1 MSNRIV
7 APSPHLHGDFST
19 PRIMR
24 DVVIALVPAF
34 AFSVFVYGW
43 SAVFVTGIAI
53 LSCML
58 FEWLISRFLLCQAG
72 CTLCDWSA
80 VVTGTLLA
88 FNLPA
93 TISPWLVVL
102 GALVAIGIG
111 KMSFGGLGRNPFNPA
126 LVGRVFLLIS
136 FPVQMTAFPDTPGV
150 DAITGATPLA
160 FVKGALKAGQPVAEL
175 LQTNNVDL
183 NEMLGGMLLG
193 FKDGSLGEIG
203 AAALLLGGIYL
214 LIRRVISWRIPVFVL
229 GTMLVFA
236 SILWLVDP
244 TKYINP
250 LFHVFAGGAML
261 GAIFMATDYVT
272 SPMSKSGQAIFA
284 IGIGLITMLI
294 RVWGA
299 YPEGI
304 SFAILIMNATVPLI
318 NMYMKPS
325 RFGGR
330 NPKKK

>member
-7 APSPHLHGDFST
+7 APSPHLHGEFST

-24 DVVIALVPAF
+24 DVVIALIPAF
-34 AFSVFVYGW
+34 ALSLFIYGLNALVVTAI
-43 SAVFVTGIAI
+43 AVV
-53 LSCML
+53 SCMF
-58 FEWLISRFLLCQAG
+58 FEWLINRFMLRRAS
-72 CTLCDWSA
+72 TLGDWSA

-93 TISPWLVVL
+93 NISPWLIVL

-111 KMSFGGLGRNPFNPA
+111 KMSFGGLGRNLFNPA

-136 FPVQMTAFPDTPGV
+136 FPVQMTLFPDTPGV

-160 FVKGALKAGQPVAEL
+160 FVKEAMKTGTPVADIL
-175 LQTNNVDL
+175 PNID
-183 NEMLGGMLLG
+183 LGGMLLG
-193 FKDGSLGEIG
+193 FKDGSMGEIG
-203 AAALLLGGIYL
+203 ALALLIGGIYL
-214 LIRRVISWRIPVFVL
+214 LIRKVITWHIPVFVL
-229 GTMLVFA
+229 GSIFVFA
-236 SILWLVDP
+236 SILWLIDP
-244 TKYINP
+244 AQYMNP
-250 LFHVFAGGAML
+250 LFHLFAGGAML

-272 SPMSKSGQAIFA
+272 SPMSKAGQIIYA
-284 IGIGLITMLI
+284 IGIGVITILI

-318 NMYMKPS
+318 NMYVKPS

-330 NPKKK
+330 SPKKK

>member
-1 MSNRIV
+1 M
-7 APSPHLHGDFST
+7 HGDFST
-19 PRIMR
+19 SRIMR

-34 AFSVFVYGW
+34 AFSVFVYGM
-43 SAVFVTGIAI
+43 SAVWVTAIAI
-53 LSCML
+53 ASCML
-58 FEWLISRFLLCQAG
+58 FEWLIERFMLRRSN
-72 CTLCDWSA
+72 TLGDWSA

-93 TISPWLVVL
+93 NISPWLIML
-102 GALVAIGIG
+102 GALVAIGVG
-111 KMSFGGLGRNPFNPA
+111 KMSFGGLGRNLFNPA

-136 FPVQMTAFPDTPGV
+136 FPVQMTLFPDTAGV

-160 FVKGALKAGQPVAEL
+160 FVKEALKTGTPVTEIMP
-175 LQTNNVDL
+175 NID
-183 NEMLGGMLLG
+183 LGGMLLG

-203 AAALLLGGIYL
+203 ALALLIGGIYL
-214 LIRRVISWRIPVFVL
+214 LVRRVITWRIPVFVL
-229 GTMLVFA
+229 GSMAVFA
-236 SILWLVDP
+236 TILWLADSQM
-244 TKYINP
+244 YMNP
-250 LFHVFAGGAML
+250 LFHLFAGGAML

-272 SPMSKSGQAIFA
+272 SPMSKGGQVIYAV
-284 IGIGLITMLI
+284 GIGVITILI

-318 NMYMKPS
+318 NMYVKPG

-330 NPKKK
+330 SPKKK

>member
-1 MSNRIV
+1 
-7 APSPHLHGDFST
+7 
-19 PRIMR
+19 MR

-34 AFSVFVYGW
+34 AFSVFIYGL

-58 FEWLISRFLLCQAG
+58 FEWLIDRFMLRRG
-72 CTLCDWSA
+72 STLGDWSA

-93 TISPWLVVL
+93 NISPWLIIL
-102 GALVAIGIG
+102 GALVSIGVG
-111 KMSFGGLGRNPFNPA
+111 KMSFGGLGRNLFNPA

-136 FPVQMTAFPDTPGV
+136 FPVQMTLFPDTTGV

-160 FVKGALKAGQPVAEL
+160 FVKEALKTGTPVTEIMP
-175 LQTNNVDL
+175 NID
-183 NEMLGGMLLG
+183 LGGMLLG
-193 FKDGSLGEIG
+193 FKDGSMGEIG
-203 AAALLLGGIYL
+203 ALALLVGGIYL
-214 LIRRVISWRIPVFVL
+214 LIRKVITWRIPAFVL
-229 GTMLVFA
+229 GSMGVFA
-236 SILWLVDP
+236 AILWLVNP
-244 TKYINP
+244 EQYMNP
-250 LFHVFAGGAML
+250 LFHLFAGGAML

-272 SPMSKSGQAIFA
+272 SPMTKTGQAIYA
-284 IGIGLITMLI
+284 IGIGIITILI

-318 NMYMKPS
+318 NMYVKPS
-325 RFGGR
+325 RFGGHS
-330 NPKKK
+330 PKKK

>member
-24 DVVIALVPAF
+24 DVVIALIPAF
-34 AFSVFVYGW
+34 AFSVFIYGL

-58 FEWLISRFLLCQAG
+58 FEWLIDRFMLRRAS
-72 CTLCDWSA
+72 TLGDWSA

-93 TISPWLVVL
+93 NISPWLVIL
-102 GALVAIGIG
+102 GSLVAIGIG
-111 KMSFGGLGRNPFNPA
+111 KMSFGGLGRNLFNPA

-136 FPVQMTAFPDTPGV
+136 FPVQMTLFPDTAGV

-160 FVKGALKAGQPVAEL
+160 FVKEALKTGTPVTEIMP
-175 LQTNNVDL
+175 NID
-183 NEMLGGMLLG
+183 LGGMLLG
-193 FKDGSLGEIG
+193 FKDGSMGEIG
-203 AAALLLGGIYL
+203 ALALLLGGIYL
-214 LIRRVISWRIPVFVL
+214 LIRKVITWRIPVFVL
-229 GTMLVFA
+229 GSMFVFA
-236 SILWLVDP
+236 SILWLADP
-244 TKYINP
+244 QEYMNP
-250 LFHVFAGGAML
+250 LFHLFAGGAML

-272 SPMSKSGQAIFA
+272 SPMSKAGQAVYA
-284 IGIGLITMLI
+284 IGIGVITILI

-318 NMYMKPS
+318 NMYVKPS

-330 NPKKK
+330 TPKKK

>member
-7 APSPHLHGDFST
+7 APSPHLHGELST

-24 DVVIALVPAF
+24 DVVIALIPAF
-34 AFSVFVYGW
+34 AFSLFIYGLNALVVTAI
-43 SAVFVTGIAI
+43 AVV
-53 LSCML
+53 SCMF
-58 FEWLISRFLLCQAG
+58 FEWLINRFMLRRAS
-72 CTLCDWSA
+72 TLGDWSA

-93 TISPWLVVL
+93 NISPWLIVL

-111 KMSFGGLGRNPFNPA
+111 KMSFGGLGRNLFNPA

-136 FPVQMTAFPDTPGV
+136 FPVQMTLFPDTPGV

-160 FVKGALKAGQPVAEL
+160 FVKEAMKTGTPVADIMP
-175 LQTNNVDL
+175 NID
-183 NEMLGGMLLG
+183 LGGMLLG
-193 FKDGSLGEIG
+193 FKDGSMGEIG
-203 AAALLLGGIYL
+203 ALALLIGGIYL
-214 LIRRVISWRIPVFVL
+214 LIRKVITWHIPVFVL
-229 GTMLVFA
+229 GSIFVFA
-236 SILWLVDP
+236 SILWLIDP
-244 TKYINP
+244 AQYMNP
-250 LFHVFAGGAML
+250 LFHLFAGGAML

-272 SPMSKSGQAIFA
+272 SPMSKAGQIIYA
-284 IGIGLITMLI
+284 IGIGVITILI

-318 NMYMKPS
+318 NMYVKPS

-330 NPKKK
+330 SPKKK

>member
-19 PRIMR
+19 SRIMR

-34 AFSVFVYGW
+34 AFSVFIYGL
-43 SAVFVTGIAI
+43 SAVWVTGIAI

-58 FEWLISRFLLCQAG
+58 FEWLIDRLMLRRASTIG
-72 CTLCDWSA
+72 DWSA

-93 TISPWLVVL
+93 NISPWLIIL
-102 GALVAIGIG
+102 GSLVAIGVG
-111 KMSFGGLGRNPFNPA
+111 KMSFGGLGRNLFNPA

-136 FPVQMTAFPDTPGV
+136 FPVQMTMFPDTAGV

-160 FVKGALKAGQPVAEL
+160 FVKEALKTGTPVTEIMP
-175 LQTNNVDL
+175 NID
-183 NEMLGGMLLG
+183 LGGMLLG
-193 FKDGSLGEIG
+193 FKDGSMGEIG
-203 AAALLLGGIYL
+203 ALALLIGGIYL
-214 LIRRVISWRIPVFVL
+214 LIRKVITWRIPVFIL
-229 GTMLVFA
+229 GSMGVFA
-236 SILWLVDP
+236 AILWLVNP
-244 TKYINP
+244 EQYMNP
-250 LFHVFAGGAML
+250 LFHLFAGGAML
-261 GAIFMATDYVT
+261 GAIYMATDYVT
-272 SPMSKSGQAIFA
+272 SPMTKMGQVIYA
-284 IGIGLITMLI
+284 IGIGVITILI

-318 NMYMKPS
+318 NMYVKPS
-325 RFGGR
+325 RFGGSS
-330 NPKKK
+330 PKKK

>member
-19 PRIMR
+19 SRIMR

-34 AFSVFVYGW
+34 AFSVFIYGL

-58 FEWLISRFLLCQAG
+58 FEWLIDRFMLRRAS
-72 CTLCDWSA
+72 TLGDWSA

-93 TISPWLVVL
+93 SISPWLIIL
-102 GALVAIGIG
+102 GALVSIGVG
-111 KMSFGGLGRNPFNPA
+111 KMSFGGLGRNLFNPA

-136 FPVQMTAFPDTPGV
+136 FPVQMTLFPDTAGV

-160 FVKGALKAGQPVAEL
+160 FVKEALKTGTPVTEIMP
-175 LQTNNVDL
+175 NID
-183 NEMLGGMLLG
+183 LGGMFLG
-193 FKDGSLGEIG
+193 FKDGSMGEIG
-203 AAALLLGGIYL
+203 AVALLIGGIYL
-214 LIRRVISWRIPVFVL
+214 LIRKVITWRIPVFVL
-229 GTMLVFA
+229 GSMGVFA
-236 SILWLVDP
+236 AILWLVNP
-244 TKYINP
+244 EQYMNP
-250 LFHVFAGGAML
+250 LFHLFAGGAML

-272 SPMSKSGQAIFA
+272 SPMTKSGQVIYA
-284 IGIGLITMLI
+284 IGIGVITILI

-318 NMYMKPS
+318 NMYVKPS

-330 NPKKK
+330 SPKK

>member
-7 APSPHLHGDFST
+7 SPSPHLHGDYST
-19 PRIMR
+19 SRIMR
-24 DVVIALVPAF
+24 DVVIALIPAF
-34 AFSVFVYGW
+34 AFSVFIYGL

-58 FEWLISRFLLCQAG
+58 FEWLIDRFMLG
-72 CTLCDWSA
+72 RPSTLGDWSA

-93 TISPWLVVL
+93 SISPWLIIL
-102 GALVAIGIG
+102 GSLVAIGIG
-111 KMSFGGLGRNPFNPA
+111 KMSFGGLGRNLFNPA

-136 FPVQMTAFPDTPGV
+136 FPVQMTLYPDTVGV

-160 FVKGALKAGQPVAEL
+160 FVKEALKTGTPVTEIMP
-175 LQTNNVDL
+175 NID
-183 NEMLGGMLLG
+183 LGGMLLG

-203 AAALLLGGIYL
+203 VLALLIGGIYL
-214 LIRRVISWRIPVFVL
+214 LVRRVITWQIPVFVL
-229 GTMLVFA
+229 GSMGVFA
-236 SILWLVDP
+236 AILWLVNP
-244 TKYINP
+244 EQYINP
-250 LFHVFAGGAML
+250 LFHLFAGGAVL
-261 GAIFMATDYVT
+261 GAIYMATDYVT
-272 SPMSKSGQAIFA
+272 SPMTKAGQAIYA
-284 IGIGLITMLI
+284 IGIGVITILI

-299 YPEGI
+299 YPEGM

-318 NMYMKPS
+318 NMYVKPS

-330 NPKKK
+330 SPKKK

>member
-1 MSNRIV
+1 
-7 APSPHLHGDFST
+7 
-19 PRIMR
+19 MR

-34 AFSVFVYGW
+34 AISVFIYGL
-43 SAVFVTGIAI
+43 SAVWVTGIAI

-58 FEWLISRFLLCQAG
+58 FEWLIDRFMLRRAS
-72 CTLCDWSA
+72 TLGDWSA

-93 TISPWLVVL
+93 SISPWLIIL
-102 GALVAIGIG
+102 GALIAIGVG
-111 KMSFGGLGRNPFNPA
+111 KMSFGGLGRNLFNPA

-136 FPVQMTAFPDTPGV
+136 FPVQMTMFPDTPGV

-160 FVKGALKAGQPVAEL
+160 FVKEALKTGTPVTEL
-175 LQTNNVDL
+175 MPNID
-183 NEMLGGMLLG
+183 LGGMLLG
-193 FKDGSLGEIG
+193 FKDGSMGEIG
-203 AAALLLGGIYL
+203 ALALLIGGIYL
-214 LIRRVISWRIPVFVL
+214 LIRRVITWRIPVLVL
-229 GTMLVFA
+229 GSMGVFA
-236 SILWLVDP
+236 AMLWLVNP
-244 TKYINP
+244 EQYMNP
-250 LFHVFAGGAML
+250 LFHLFAGGAML

-272 SPMSKSGQAIFA
+272 SPMSKAGQVIYA
-284 IGIGLITMLI
+284 IGIGVITILI

-318 NMYMKPS
+318 NMYMKPG

>member
-24 DVVIALVPAF
+24 DVVIALIPAF
-34 AFSVFVYGW
+34 AFSVFIYGLN
-43 SAVFVTGIAI
+43 AVFVTGIAI

-58 FEWLISRFLLCQAG
+58 FEWLIDRFMLRRP
-72 CTLCDWSA
+72 CTLGDWSA

-93 TISPWLVVL
+93 TISPWLIIL
-102 GALVAIGIG
+102 GSLVAIGIG
-111 KMSFGGLGRNPFNPA
+111 KMSFGGLGRNLFNPA

-136 FPVQMTAFPDTPGV
+136 FPVQMTLFPDTAGV

-160 FVKGALKAGQPVAEL
+160 FVKGALKTGTPVAEIMP
-175 LQTNNVDL
+175 NID
-183 NEMLGGMLLG
+183 LGGLFLG

-203 AAALLLGGIYL
+203 ALALLIGGIYL
-214 LIRRVISWRIPVFVL
+214 LIRRVITWRIPVFVL
-229 GTMLVFA
+229 GTMFVFA
-236 SILWLVDP
+236 SILWLANP
-244 TKYINP
+244 ELYINP

-272 SPMSKSGQAIFA
+272 SPMSKKGQAIYA
-284 IGIGLITMLI
+284 IGIGVITILI

-299 YPEGI
+299 YPEGM

-318 NMYMKPS
+318 NMYVKPS
-325 RFGGR
+325 RFGG
-330 NPKKK
+330 NSPKKK

>member
-19 PRIMR
+19 SRIMR

-34 AFSVFVYGW
+34 AFSVFIYGL

-58 FEWLISRFLLCQAG
+58 FEWLIDRFMLRRAS
-72 CTLCDWSA
+72 TLGDWSA

-93 TISPWLVVL
+93 SISPWLIIL
-102 GALVAIGIG
+102 GALVSIGVG
-111 KMSFGGLGRNPFNPA
+111 KMSFGGLGRNLFNPA

-136 FPVQMTAFPDTPGV
+136 FPVQMTLFPDTTGV

-160 FVKGALKAGQPVAEL
+160 FVKEALKTGTPVTEIMP
-175 LQTNNVDL
+175 NID
-183 NEMLGGMLLG
+183 LGGMLLG
-193 FKDGSLGEIG
+193 FKDGSMGEIG
-203 AAALLLGGIYL
+203 ALALLVGGIYL
-214 LIRRVISWRIPVFVL
+214 LIRKVITWRIPVFVL
-229 GTMLVFA
+229 GSMGVFA
-236 SILWLVDP
+236 AILWLVNP
-244 TKYINP
+244 EQYMNP
-250 LFHVFAGGAML
+250 LFHLFAGGAML

-272 SPMSKSGQAIFA
+272 SPMTKTGQAIYA
-284 IGIGLITMLI
+284 IGIGIITILI

-318 NMYMKPS
+318 NMNVKPS

-330 NPKKK
+330 SPKKK

>member
-7 APSPHLHGDFST
+7 APSPHLHGDLST

-24 DVVIALVPAF
+24 DVVIALIPAF
-34 AFSVFVYGW
+34 AFSVFVYGL
-43 SAVFVTGIAI
+43 SAVWATGIAI

-58 FEWLISRFLLCQAG
+58 FEWLIDRFMLRRAS
-72 CTLCDWSA
+72 TLGDWSA

-93 TISPWLVVL
+93 TISPWLIIL
-102 GALVAIGIG
+102 GSLVAIGIG
-111 KMSFGGLGRNPFNPA
+111 KMSFGGLGRNLFNPA

-136 FPVQMTAFPDTPGV
+136 FPVQMTLYPDTAGV

-160 FVKGALKAGQPVAEL
+160 FVKEALKTGTPVTEIMP
-175 LQTNNVDL
+175 NIDL
-183 NEMLGGMLLG
+183 SGLFLG

-203 AAALLLGGIYL
+203 VLALLIGGIYL
-214 LIRRVISWRIPVFVL
+214 LIRRVITWRIPVFVL
-229 GTMLVFA
+229 GSMVVFA
-236 SILWLVDP
+236 AILQWVSP
-244 TKYINP
+244 EHYMGP
-250 LFHVFAGGAML
+250 LFHIFTGGAML
-261 GAIFMATDYVT
+261 GAIYMATDYAT
-272 SPMSKSGQAIFA
+272 SPMSKAGQAIYA
-284 IGIGLITMLI
+284 AGIGIITILI

-299 YPEGI
+299 YPEGM

-318 NMYMKPS
+318 NMYVKPS

-330 NPKKK
+330 SSKTK

>member
-24 DVVIALVPAF
+24 DVVIALIPAF
-34 AFSVFVYGW
+34 AFSVFIYGL

-58 FEWLISRFLLCQAG
+58 FEWLIDRFMLRRAS
-72 CTLCDWSA
+72 TLGDWSA
-80 VVTGTLLA
+80 VVPGTLLA
-88 FNLPA
+88 FTLPA
-93 TISPWLVVL
+93 NISPWLVIL
-102 GALVAIGIG
+102 GSLVAIGIG
-111 KMSFGGLGRNPFNPA
+111 KMSFGGLGRNLFNPA

-136 FPVQMTAFPDTPGV
+136 FPVQMTLFPDTAGV

-160 FVKGALKAGQPVAEL
+160 FVKEALKTGTPVTEIMP
-175 LQTNNVDL
+175 NID
-183 NEMLGGMLLG
+183 LGGMLLG
-193 FKDGSLGEIG
+193 FKDGSMGEIG
-203 AAALLLGGIYL
+203 ALALLLGGIYL
-214 LIRRVISWRIPVFVL
+214 LIRKVITWRIPVFVL
-229 GTMLVFA
+229 GSMFVFA
-236 SILWLVDP
+236 AILWLADP
-244 TKYINP
+244 QEYINP
-250 LFHVFAGGAML
+250 LFHLFAGGAML

-272 SPMSKSGQAIFA
+272 SPMSKAGQAIYA
-284 IGIGLITMLI
+284 SGIGVITILI

-304 SFAILIMNATVPLI
+304 SFAILIMNATVPII
-318 NMYMKPS
+318 NMYVKPS

-330 NPKKK
+330 TPKKK

>member
-7 APSPHLHGDFST
+7 APSPHLHGEFST

-24 DVVIALVPAF
+24 DVVIALIPAF
-34 AFSVFVYGW
+34 ALSLFIYGLNALVVTAI
-43 SAVFVTGIAI
+43 AVV
-53 LSCML
+53 SCMF
-58 FEWLISRFLLCQAG
+58 FEWLINRFMLRRTS
-72 CTLCDWSA
+72 TLGDWSA

-93 TISPWLVVL
+93 NISPWLIVL

-111 KMSFGGLGRNPFNPA
+111 KMSFGGLGRNLFNPA

-136 FPVQMTAFPDTPGV
+136 FPVQMTLFPDTPGV

-160 FVKGALKAGQPVAEL
+160 FVKEAMKTGTPVADIL
-175 LQTNNVDL
+175 PNID
-183 NEMLGGMLLG
+183 LGGMLLG
-193 FKDGSLGEIG
+193 FKDGSMGEIG
-203 AAALLLGGIYL
+203 ALALLIGGIYL
-214 LIRRVISWRIPVFVL
+214 LIRKVITWHIPVFVL
-229 GTMLVFA
+229 GSIFVFA
-236 SILWLVDP
+236 SILWLIDP
-244 TKYINP
+244 AQYMNP
-250 LFHVFAGGAML
+250 LFHLFAGGAML

-272 SPMSKSGQAIFA
+272 SPMSKAGQIIYA
-284 IGIGLITMLI
+284 IGIGVITILI

-318 NMYMKPS
+318 NMYVKPS

-330 NPKKK
+330 SPKKK

>member
-1 MSNRIV
+1 MNNRIV

-24 DVVIALVPAF
+24 DVVIALIPAF
-34 AFSVFVYGW
+34 AFSIFVYGW
-43 SAVFVTGIAI
+43 SALWVTGIAI
-53 LSCML
+53 ASCML
-58 FEWLISRFLLCQAG
+58 FEWLISRFLLRQPA
-72 CTLCDWSA
+72 CTLGDWSA

-93 TISPWLVVL
+93 TISPGLVVL

-136 FPVQMTAFPDTPGV
+136 FPVQMTLFPDTPGV

-160 FVKGALKAGQPVAEL
+160 FVKGALKTGQPITEL
-175 LQTNNVDL
+175 MPDID
-183 NEMLGGMLLG
+183 LGGMLLG

-203 AAALLLGGIYL
+203 ATALLIGGIYL
-214 LIRRVISWRIPVFVL
+214 LIRRVITWRIPVFVL

-244 TKYINP
+244 AKYINP

-261 GAIFMATDYVT
+261 GAIFMATDYAT
-272 SPMSKSGQAIFA
+272 SPMSKAGQVIYA

-318 NMYMKPS
+318 NMYVKPA

-330 NPKKK
+330 TPKKK

>member
-19 PRIMR
+19 SRIMR

-34 AFSVFVYGW
+34 AFSVFIYGLG
-43 SAVFVTGIAI
+43 AVWVTGIAI

-58 FEWLISRFLLCQAG
+58 FEWLIDRFMLRKAN
-72 CTLCDWSA
+72 TLGDWSA

-93 TISPWLVVL
+93 NISPWLIIL
-102 GALVAIGIG
+102 GSLIAIGVG
-111 KMSFGGLGRNPFNPA
+111 KMSFGGLGRNLFNPA

-136 FPVQMTAFPDTPGV
+136 FPVQMTMFPDTAGV

-160 FVKGALKAGQPVAEL
+160 FVKEALKTGTPVTEIMP
-175 LQTNNVDL
+175 NID
-183 NEMLGGMLLG
+183 LGGMLLG
-193 FKDGSLGEIG
+193 FKDGSMGEIG
-203 AAALLLGGIYL
+203 ALALLIGGLYL
-214 LIRRVISWRIPVFVL
+214 LIRRVITWRIPVFVL
-229 GTMLVFA
+229 GSMAVFA
-236 SILWLVDP
+236 AILWLVNP
-244 TKYINP
+244 EQYMNP
-250 LFHVFAGGAML
+250 LFHLFAGGAML

-272 SPMSKSGQAIFA
+272 SPMTKAGQVIYA
-284 IGIGLITMLI
+284 IGIGVITILI

-318 NMYMKPS
+318 DMYVKPS
-325 RFGGR
+325 RFGGSS
-330 NPKKK
+330 PKKK